1 VVSIIIP
8 IFNEEEALKR
18 NLPFILPMLNLA
30 EVIFVDSQSSDK
42 SIAIIQGIGKVLQ
55 SQKGRAAQMN
65 LGASQAKGDILVFL
79 HADTTIDHQAIG
91 NIEKS
96 ISQFDAVGGSLTQRI
111 DSEGFIYRLIEA
123 QGNLRARLK
132 KEFYGDQGIF
142 VNREVFQAIGGFPE
156 VPIMEDVLFSR
167 RLRRS
172 GKTVVLADKI
182 TVSARRWRKLGV
194 IKTTLLYNLI
204 IILFTLRVPLDK
216 IKKLYDDLR

>member
-1 VVSIIIP
+1 MVSVIIP

-18 NLPFILPMLNLA
+18 NLPFILPLHNLA
-30 EVIFVDSQSSDK
+30 EVIFVDSQSNDK
-42 SIAIIQGIGKVLQ
+42 SISVIQGVGRVLSGQ
-55 SQKGRAAQMN
+55 RGRAAAMN
-65 LGASQAKGDILVFL
+65 LGASQAKGNILLFL
-79 HADTTIDHQAIG
+79 HADTTIEPQTIR
-91 NIEKS
+91 NIEKN
-96 ISQFDAVGGSLTQRI
+96 IRQFDAVGGSLTQRI
-111 DSEGFIYRLIEA
+111 EAEGFIYRLIEA
-123 QGNLRARLK
+123 QGNFRAHLT

-142 VNREVFQAIGGFPE
+142 VKKEEFLAIGGFPG

-172 GKTVVLADKI
+172 GKTIILADKI
-182 TVSARRWRKLGV
+182 NVSARRWRKLGV